1 MSTKARVLVVDDEP
15 RYVLGIKVNL
25 EASGYEVVSAHDGQA
40 AVEKA
45 ANERFDL
52 ILLDVLMPKLDGF
65 EACRRIREF
74 STVPIILLTALAESS
89 DKVKGLDMGADD
101 FVTKP
106 FSADELLARVRAVM
120 RRAVIADSP
129 DGNSVF
135 VCGVLRM
142 DYAARRVFVKDHEV
156 YLTATEYRLLYEL
169 ARHAGQVLLPS
180 FLLEKIWGDGYESE
194 EKLVWQAV
202 HRLRRKIEPDPHSPQ
217 YVQTRQGIGYFMI
230 DPKEAG

>member
-15 RYVLGIKVNL
+15 RYILAIKVNL
-25 EASGYEVVSAHDGQA
+25 EASGYEVVSAQDGQA

-45 ANERFDL
+45 ASERFDL

-74 STVPIILLTALAESS
+74 SSVPIILLTALAESS

-106 FSADELLARVRAVM
+106 FGAEELMARVRAVM

-129 DGNSVF
+129 DGKSVF
-135 VCGVLRM
+135 VCGALRV
-142 DYAARRVFVKDHEV
+142 DYAARRVFVADREV
-156 YLTATEYRLLYEL
+156 FLTATEYHLLYEL
-169 ARHAGQVLLPS
+169 AHHAGQVLLPS
-180 FLLEKIWGDGYESE
+180 YLLDKIWGSGYESE
-194 EKLVWQAV
+194 EKLVWQAI
-202 HRLRRKIEPDPHSPQ
+202 HRLRRKIEPDAHSPH
-217 YVQTRQGIGYFMI
+217 YVQTRQGLGYFMI
-230 DPKEAG
+230 TPDDAN